1 MQFKDD
7 KLFVDW
13 TDIDAFC
20 LEMAHEGSR
29 LGIEKV
35 IGVSRGGLIPGVIIS
50 HLMGVPFDS
59 ITWQTRD
66 GDKRD
71 TKKVLNFNNPKYMI
85 VDDMVDSGKTMIDLM
100 CLAPDAVKAVIFNKK
115 EDVLLD
121 IVGQELYNVS
131 EWVCFP
137 WEND

>member
-1 MQFKDD
+1 MNFRDD

-13 TDIDAFC
+13 ADIDAFC

-66 GDKRD
+66 GDNRD

-131 EWVCFP
+131 EWVVFP
-137 WEND
+137 WENN